1 MRLQIEYQENYSRG
15 ELLLRTFFGIFYIF
29 IPHFIVLFFVGI
41 WAAILNLFSFFSI
54 QFTGRYPENWFKFQV
69 GYMKWNLRLQ
79 ARMYNITDDY
89 PKFGIDVEDPAIKF
103 SVPYPEQLS
112 RGHALLRLLFGWF
125 YVGLPHGIIL
135 SFLAAAVQ
143 FIVFLNF
150 WIVLFT
156 KRMPKGLFDFIEG
169 MMRWSTRVS
178 VYMNYMTDTYPAFS
192 LEETP
197 EESMEKFDGEGPSEP
212 LYEGIEIIE

>member
-1 MRLQIEYQENYSRG
+1 MRLHVEYPEKYSRG

-29 IPHFIVLFFVGI
+29 LPHAIVLLFVGI
-41 WAAILNLFSFFSI
+41 WAAILNLLAFFSI
-54 QFTGRYPENWFKFQV
+54 IFTGRYPENWFKFQV
-69 GYMKWNLRLQ
+69 GFMRWNLRLQ
-79 ARMYNITDDY
+79 MRLYNIADDY
-89 PKFGIDVEDPAIKF
+89 PKFGIDVEDPKLKF
-103 SVPYPEQLS
+103 SVPYPENLS
-112 RGHALLRLLFGWF
+112 KGHALLKFFLAWI

-135 SFLAAAVQ
+135 SFIGLAVQ

-156 KRMPKGLFDFIEG
+156 GQMPKGLFDFIVG

-178 VYMNYMTDTYPAFS
+178 VYLNYMTDTYPAFS

-197 EESMEKFDGEGPSEP
+197 EESMEKFEGEGPDEP
-212 LYEGIEIIE
+212 LYEGIEIID